1 MARDKGLTRSISTHV
16 TPAEYDRIR
25 QYAAERQMDV
35 STVTRDLWLQE
46 LGEEWLDI
54 DRQASSILL
63 QLFIQTMEAS
73 LELGDQF
80 TGKHFRRLCADV
92 KAQFSAT
99 SGNPQGE
106 TKEHAQA

>member
-1 MARDKGLTRSISTHV
+1 MGRDKGLTRSISTHV

-25 QYAAERQMDV
+25 QYAAARQMDV
-35 STVTRDLWLQE
+35 SALTRDLWLQE

-63 QLFIQTMEAS
+63 QLFIRTMEAS

-80 TGKHFRRLCADV
+80 NGKRFRQLCAEV
-92 KAQFSAT
+92 KAQFSAKP
-99 SGNPQGE
+99 GAARGE
-106 TKEHAQA
+106 AEEDAQT